1 MSPRFRFTLRP
12 LALCISL
19 AFAGLPVTLYS
30 TVGQADEQPRQP
42 TFDLPAGP
50 LASQLNLLAAQAGIY
65 LAGDGALTQGKRSPA
80 LQGQYSVE
88 HALARLLEGSGLIA
102 VRKADNRYEL
112 QARPNAGGA
121 LELDATTVSGQ
132 GQQESAWGETRGY
145 VARRTST
152 ATKTDTA
159 LIETPQSISVVTRER
174 MDAIGAQKLDQALRY
189 TAGVRA
195 DSGGED
201 NASDNPFLRGY
212 AVSFTYKDG
221 LRLRPVGFFG
231 IFSEEI
237 YGLERIE
244 VLKGPSS
251 VLYGQNDP
259 GGMINTISKRPTDY
273 QRGEVAIVGGS
284 GNRQQGNVD
293 ISGPLNDDKTL
304 LYRFVALAREA
315 DGVFDH
321 TADDRTYIAPSLTWQ
336 PNEQTSLTVLA
347 SYQKNKALAATNI
360 PWAAVNGD
368 SPYGRVPMHRFMGE
382 PGFDHESVE
391 AKSLGYEFK
400 HAFDE
405 TWSLTQ
411 NVRYSDFDNTEDY
424 LARASGLHDGA
435 DGSINTTIDRE
446 YQLRHAYGDLLAM
459 DNQLQAKFT
468 TGPVEHTALAGIDYS
483 WSNAVRDEKWGDGP
497 ELNVFNPVYGQPVD
511 TRVYTSWINSQQRS
525 KQLGY
530 YLQDQLKYDQW
541 VMTLGGRQDKASART
556 KDRWTGAE
564 QSDEHWSA
572 FTGRAGLVYLFDNGL
587 APYISYAES
596 FAPVS
601 GISSP
606 AHGSKAF
613 DPETGKQYEVGIRYQ
628 PPGSDSQVTLSVYDL
643 RKQNALTSDPD
654 NFNDSVQTGETRS
667 KGIELEAVAAVTEAL
682 KVTESY
688 SYSDVTVT

>member
-1 MSPRFRFTLRP
+1 MSPRSRFTLRP
-12 LALCISL
+12 LALSASL
-19 AFAGLPVTLYS
+19 TCASLLGTLYS
-30 TVGQADEQPRQP
+30 TASQADEQTQQR
-42 TFDLPAGP
+42 TFDVPAGA
-50 LASQLNLLAAQAGIY
+50 LASQLNVLAAQSGIF

-80 LQGQYSVE
+80 LQGHYSVE
-88 HALARLLEGSGLIA
+88 QALALLLEGSGLIA

-112 QARPNAGGA
+112 QARPDASGT
-121 LELDATTVSGQ
+121 LELGATTISGQ
-132 GQQESAWGETRGY
+132 GQQESAWGETHGY

-159 LIETPQSISVVTRER
+159 LLETPQSISVVTRER
-174 MDAIGAQKLDQALRY
+174 MDAIGAQKLNQALRY

-201 NASDNPFLRGY
+201 DASDNPFLRGY

-244 VLKGPSS
+244 VLKGPTS
-251 VLYGQNDP
+251 VLYGLNDP

-284 GNRQQGNVD
+284 GNRQQGNFD

-315 DGVFDH
+315 DGIFDH

-336 PNEQTSLTVLA
+336 PNEQTSLTVLG

-382 PGFDHESVE
+382 PGFDQESVE

-400 HAFDE
+400 HVFDD
-405 TWSLTQ
+405 TWSIKQ
-411 NVRYSDFDNTEDY
+411 NVRYSDFDNHEDY
-424 LARASGLHDGA
+424 LARASGLHNGA
-435 DGSINTTIDRE
+435 DGSLNTTISRN
-446 YQLRHAYGDLLAM
+446 YQLRHAYGDLLTL
-459 DNQLQAKFT
+459 DNQLQARFA
-468 TGPVEHTALAGIDYS
+468 TGPVEHTALAGVDYS
-483 WSNAVRDEKWGDGP
+483 WSNAVRNEKWGVGP

-511 TRVYTSWINSQQRS
+511 TSVYTSWVNSQQRS

-530 YLQDQLKYDQW
+530 YVQDQIKYRQLGDDPGRTPGQGFGPDQEP
-541 VMTLGGRQDKASART
+541 L
-556 KDRWTGAE
+556 DRR
-564 QSDEHWSA
+564 
-572 FTGRAGLVYLFDNGL
+572 RAKRPGLVGFHRSGRPGVSVRQRCGAVYQLRRILCPGL
-587 APYISYAES
+587 
-596 FAPVS
+596 
-601 GISSP
+601 
-606 AHGSKAF
+606 
-613 DPETGKQYEVGIRYQ
+613 RYQ
-628 PPGSDSQVTLSVYDL
+628 LPGPWQQGVRSGNRQAVRGGDPLPAARLGQPGHSIGLRLAQAERSDHRPGKLQLQRPD
-643 RKQNALTSDPD
+643 RRDP
-654 NFNDSVQTGETRS
+654 
-667 KGIELEAVAAVTEAL
+667 L
-682 KVTESY
+682 
-688 SYSDVTVT
+688 